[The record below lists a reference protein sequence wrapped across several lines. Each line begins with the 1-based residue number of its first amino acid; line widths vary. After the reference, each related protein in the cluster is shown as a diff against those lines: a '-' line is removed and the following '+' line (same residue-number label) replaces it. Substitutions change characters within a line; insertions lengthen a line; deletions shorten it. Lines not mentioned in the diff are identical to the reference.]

1 MNEPADQRD
10 RDVDGSP
17 EASEYARFERL
28 ARILVNTPKSA
39 PVEPPR
45 EPADDG
51 AEREET

>member
-1 MNEPADQRD
+1 MSESSDPSAD
-10 RDVDGSP
+10 DVDGSP
-17 EASEYARFERL
+17 TADEYARFESL